1 MQPKKI
7 VFSTRTEKTNDTA
20 IVTLYSNSSGA
31 LNLYYCIYYTFLAQ
45 KRTSSFFYD
54 YVGDEDSEPGDV
66 AAIPEGHYEFD
77 TNEEEPF
84 WDPASR
90 EDELKRQ
97 LQTLTIPDI
106 SADSLL

>member
-1 MQPKKI
+1 MQPKLLLLHKD
-7 VFSTRTEKTNDTA
+7 RKTNYTA
-20 IVTLYSNSSGA
+20 IVTLYRNLSA
-31 LNLYYCIYYTFLAQ
+31 LNLYSCMLQIHAQ

-54 YVGDEDSEPGDV
+54 YVGDDESEPGDV

-84 WDPASR
+84 WEPASR

-106 SADSLL
+106 SADTLL

>member
-1 MQPKKI
+1 M
-7 VFSTRTEKTNDTA
+7 
-20 IVTLYSNSSGA
+20 
-31 LNLYYCIYYTFLAQ
+31 
-45 KRTSSFFYD
+45 
-54 YVGDEDSEPGDV
+54 

-106 SADSLL
+106 SADTLL